1 MFEPAIPHGAAERPA
16 PAATDQPV
24 NAAPA
29 LRVLLAE
36 DTPINA
42 EMMCAM
48 AEHLG
53 VAMDVAENGQD
64 AIDMVRKAAMS
75 GTPYALLLADVMMP
89 VLDGV
94 EATRRLRAE
103 GFTPAEL
110 PIIAV
115 TAATSREEVIQYR
128 HAGMQAF
135 LPKPVGLSELSAAIH
150 AWGRSAPRVKPGSQA
165 NVWQALRQKFIQR
178 KTNALAQIKAALA
191 ADGLD
196 DDAVMELRNMLHQLA
211 GTAGS
216 FGEDNLEMQARKCE
230 SALMDAFLKGRG
242 LDRILREA
250 CKCLE
255 ENQ

>member
-1 MFEPAIPHGAAERPA
+1 M
-16 PAATDQPV
+16 
-24 NAAPA
+24 
-29 LRVLLAE
+29 RVLLAE

-64 AIDMVRKAAMS
+64 AIDMVRKAAMK
-75 GTPYALLLADVMMP
+75 GEPYAVLLADAMMP

-94 EATRRLRAE
+94 ETTRRLRSE
-103 GFTPAEL
+103 GFTPTEL

-115 TAATSREEVIQYR
+115 TAATSREEVSQYR

-135 LPKPVGLSELSAAIH
+135 LPKPVSLSELSAALN
-150 AWGRSAPRVKPGSQA
+150 AWGRSAPQIKPGSQA

-178 KTNALAQIKAALA
+178 KQNALAQIETALA
-191 ADGLD
+191 ADSLED
-196 DDAVMELRNMLHQLA
+196 DTVMELRNMLHQLA

-216 FGEDNLEMQARKCE
+216 FGEDNLELQARKFE
-230 SALMDAFLKGRG
+230 AALMTAFLKGSG
-242 LDRILREA
+242 VEHVLQEA
-250 CKCLE
+250 CECLK